1 MTIKS
6 SCDNFWE
13 IKSKSDFEKSALAT
27 FNFQY
32 KNNPVYRSFCDL
44 INKNLCEI
52 KTVEEIPH
60 LPISL
65 FKSRKVVSFQEEPSG
80 YFVSSSTSGL
90 LPSKHFYRNF
100 DDYSKSFAK
109 NFENMYGKF
118 SDYVILALLPS
129 YIDRKGSSLIFM
141 VNELIKK
148 SNNANSGFYLN
159 NFKDL
164 VKKIELLEANNQKT
178 ILLGVSFALLDLLE
192 SHNFLLKNTIV
203 METGGMKGR
212 RKEMT
217 RKELHHT
224 LSQGFGCEK
233 IHSEYGMTELF
244 SQAYS
249 KGDGLFKCP
258 PWMRVSIRESQDPFQ
273 ELPHGQAGGINI
285 IDLANRD
292 SCAFIATEDIGK
304 VNSAQE
310 FEVLGRLD
318 NSDIKGCNLMVT

>member
-13 IKSKSDFEKSALAT
+13 IKSKSDFEKHALAT

-52 KTVEEIPH
+52 KTIEEIPH

-100 DDYSKSFAK
+100 DDYSKSFSK

-129 YIDRKGSSLIFM
+129 YIDRKGSSLILM

-148 SNNANSGFYLN
+148 VTMLIVVFISITL
-159 NFKDL
+159 
-164 VKKIELLEANNQKT
+164 KI
-178 ILLGVSFALLDLLE
+178 
-192 SHNFLLKNTIV
+192 
-203 METGGMKGR
+203 
-212 RKEMT
+212 
-217 RKELHHT
+217 
-224 LSQGFGCEK
+224 
-233 IHSEYGMTELF
+233 
-244 SQAYS
+244 
-249 KGDGLFKCP
+249 
-258 PWMRVSIRESQDPFQ
+258 
-273 ELPHGQAGGINI
+273 
-285 IDLANRD
+285 
-292 SCAFIATEDIGK
+292 
-304 VNSAQE
+304 
-310 FEVLGRLD
+310 
-318 NSDIKGCNLMVT
+318 